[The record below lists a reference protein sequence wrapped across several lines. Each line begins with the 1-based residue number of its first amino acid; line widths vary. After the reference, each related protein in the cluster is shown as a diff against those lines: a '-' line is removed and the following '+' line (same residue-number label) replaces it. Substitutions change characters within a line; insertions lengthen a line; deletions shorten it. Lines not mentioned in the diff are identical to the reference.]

1 VINAL
6 ARPPLARIARG
17 PRVWLGVTAW
27 CSLALVF
34 AELARIHGAPHGA
47 DHALIEL
54 YGAVAVPLV
63 TYILVGA
70 AVASQSLR
78 GSTSPLVSFGAAPL
92 RAALATLA
100 VAVVLSG
107 AASAVLG
114 AAVALVAHG
123 HSDPPLLRDAFVSAY
138 AGALGGAAYAAW
150 FGLGSSFGKRGG
162 GRSIFLALDWILGA
176 SSGAGAV
183 VTPRAHLRNLLGG
196 VPPMGLSQR
205 ASGAALL
212 GLALLFTLLALRR
225 SRR

>member
-1 VINAL
+1 VISAL
-6 ARPPLARIARG
+6 ARPPLARITRG
-17 PRVWLGVTAW
+17 PRVWVGVTAW
-27 CSLALVF
+27 CALALVV
-34 AELARIHGAPHGA
+34 AEVARIHGAPHGA

-100 VAVVLSG
+100 VAVVLSA
-107 AASAVLG
+107 AASAILG
-114 AAVALVAHG
+114 AAVALLAHG
-123 HSDPPLLRDAFVSAY
+123 QADPPPVRDAVVSAY

-150 FGLGSSFGKRGG
+150 FGLGASFGKRGG
-162 GRSIFLALDWILGA
+162 GRSVFLALDWILGA

-183 VTPRAHLRNLLGG
+183 ITPRAHLRNLLGG
-196 VPPMGLSQR
+196 APPMELSQR
-205 ASGAALL
+205 ASSAALV
-212 GLALLFTLLALRR
+212 LLTVLFALLALRR

>member
-1 VINAL
+1 MISAL
-6 ARPPLARIARG
+6 ARPPLARITRG
-17 PRVWLGVTAW
+17 PRVWVGVTAW
-27 CSLALVF
+27 CALALVV
-34 AELARIHGAPHGA
+34 AEVARIHGAPHGA

-100 VAVVLSG
+100 VAVVLSA
-107 AASAVLG
+107 AASAILG
-114 AAVALVAHG
+114 AAVALLAHG
-123 HSDPPLLRDAFVSAY
+123 QADPPPVRDAVVSAY

-150 FGLGSSFGKRGG
+150 FGLGASFGKRGG
-162 GRSIFLALDWILGA
+162 GRSVFLALDWILGA

-183 VTPRAHLRNLLGG
+183 ITPRAHLRNLLGG
-196 VPPMGLSQR
+196 APPMELSQR
-205 ASGAALL
+205 ASSAALV
-212 GLALLFTLLALRR
+212 LLTVLFALLALRR